1 MPGRRQG
8 NCRARLWDCTVFL
21 ETGRRALTIRAVAAI
36 PRAACSKEIMKRIVL
51 FVLTNLAIVLVL
63 GIVANL
69 LGVNRY
75 LTANG
80 LNMGALLG
88 FALIMGFGGAFISL
102 LISKPVAKWSAGVQV
117 IEQPR
122 TADEAWIVNTVRKF
136 ADQAGIGMP
145 EVGIFEGA
153 PNAFATGAFKN
164 SALVAVSTGLLRNM
178 TREEVEAVIGHEVAH
193 IANGDMVTM
202 TLIQGVMN
210 TFVVF
215 LSRLIG
221 YAVDSFLRKGDQEN
235 SGPGIGYFVTTIVL
249 DIILGFLAAIIVAW
263 FSRQRE
269 FRADAGAAQ
278 LMGRKQPMINALS
291 RLGGLTPGEL
301 PKSVAAM
308 GIAGGIGQL
317 FSTHPPIEERIAALQ
332 AMR

>member
-1 MPGRRQG
+1 
-8 NCRARLWDCTVFL
+8 
-21 ETGRRALTIRAVAAI
+21 
-36 PRAACSKEIMKRIVL
+36 MKRIFL
-51 FVLTNLAIVLVL
+51 FVMTNLAVVVVL

-80 LNMGALLG
+80 LNLGQLLV
-88 FALIMGFGGAFISL
+88 FAAIMGFGGAIISL
-102 LISKPVAKWSAGVQV
+102 LLSKTIAKWSSGVRV
-117 IEQPR
+117 IEQPAN
-122 TADEAWIVNTVRKF
+122 ADEAWIVETVRRF
-136 ADQAGIGMP
+136 AEKAGIGMP
-145 EVGIFEGA
+145 EVGVFEGE

-164 SALVAVSTGLLRNM
+164 NALVAVSTGLLQGM

-215 LSRLIG
+215 LSRVVG
-221 YAVDSFLRKGDQEN
+221 YLVDSFLSRGDQR

-249 DIILGFLAAIIVAW
+249 DILLGFVAAIIVAW

-278 LMGRKQPMINALS
+278 LMGRKQPMINALA
-291 RLGGLTPGEL
+291 RLGGMVPGEL
-301 PKSVAAM
+301 PKGLQTA
-308 GIAGGIGQL
+308 GITSGVGKL

-332 AMR
+332 SAA

>member
-1 MPGRRQG
+1 
-8 NCRARLWDCTVFL
+8 
-21 ETGRRALTIRAVAAI
+21 
-36 PRAACSKEIMKRIVL
+36 MKRILL
-51 FVLTNLAIVLVL
+51 FVMTNLAVVLVL
-63 GIVANL
+63 GVVASL

-80 LNMGALLG
+80 LNLGALLG
-88 FALIMGFGGAFISL
+88 FALVMGFGGAIISL
-102 LISKPVAKWSAGVQV
+102 LISKPMAKWSAGVQI

-122 TADEAWIVNTVRKF
+122 NQDEAWIVDTVRKF
-136 ADQAGIGMP
+136 ADKAGIGMP
-145 EVGIFEGA
+145 EVGIFEGD
-153 PNAFATGAFKN
+153 PNAFATGAFRD

-178 TREEVEAVIGHEVAH
+178 TKEEVEAVIGHEIAH
-193 IANGDMVTM
+193 VANGDMVTM

-215 LSRLIG
+215 LSRVIG
-221 YAVDSFLRKGDQEN
+221 YAVDSFLRKGDDER
-235 SGPGIGYFVTTIVL
+235 SGPGIGYFVTTMVL
-249 DIILGFLAAIIVAW
+249 DLVLGFLAAIIVAW

-278 LMGRKQPMINALS
+278 LMGRKQPMINALA
-291 RLGGLTPGEL
+291 RLGGLHSGEL

-317 FSTHPPIEERIAALQ
+317 FSTHPPIEARISALQ
-332 AMR
+332 AL